1 MQNDDVYTERRQYK
15 RVVFSASDN
24 VLGEFKLS
32 GDSDEVIS
40 VKILDLSAGGLR
52 FALPRDACGDI
63 DVGYNLFLQYIKG
76 ISRLEFVSRMEL
88 EVRWILDNP
97 AFENVMIGCEFLSVS
112 GTVRNQIDQ
121 FVETEATQKYNNS

>member
-1 MQNDDVYTERRQYK
+1 MQDDNGFTERRQYN
-15 RVVFSASDN
+15 RVVFSAGDN
-24 VLGEFKLS
+24 VLGEFDLP
-32 GDSDEVIS
+32 GIFDEVIS

-52 FALPRDACGDI
+52 FVLPRDASGDI
-63 DVGYNLFLQYIKG
+63 DVGYNLFLQKIIG
-76 ISRLEFVSRMEL
+76 MSRLEFVSRMEL

-112 GTVRNQIDQ
+112 ETVRKQIDQ

>member
-1 MQNDDVYTERRQYK
+1 MQNENGFTERRQYN

-24 VLGEFKLS
+24 VLGEFDLP
-32 GDSDEVIS
+32 GISDEVIL

-52 FALPRDACGDI
+52 FVLPRDACGDI
-63 DVGYNLFLQYIKG
+63 DAGYNLFLQTIIG
-76 ISRLEFVSRMEL
+76 MSRLEFVSRMEL

-112 GTVRNQIDQ
+112 EIVRKQIDQ